1 MSLFEIS
8 FQQGATCQSKK
19 DSRENSIFFVKS
31 LKVNMTIFQNS
42 TKEETHLNGNNIEF
56 C

>member
-1 MSLFEIS
+1 MSLVEIL

-31 LKVNMTIFQNS
+31 LKVNMTIFQ
-42 TKEETHLNGNNIEF
+42 KFHQRGNLFEW
-56 C
+56 